1 MEERGC
7 QLHTEVQ
14 WWGWCCWWSE
24 EMTGDTA
31 RDSEE
36 ADTVGW
42 TWVAP
47 SWN

>member
-1 MEERGC
+1 
-7 QLHTEVQ
+7 
-14 WWGWCCWWSE
+14 
-24 EMTGDTA
+24 MTGDTA